1 MSKVALVIP
10 ARMGSTRLAR
20 KALADIE
27 GQPMVVR
34 VAEQARK
41 VKGVTRVV
49 VATDSE
55 EILRAVEKAG
65 FEARINSREPDERYR
80 ASRLRGETLKR
91 THRDQ
96 PPGR

>member
-34 VAEQARK
+34 TAQAGQR

-49 VATDSE
+49 VATDSD
-55 EILRAVEKAG
+55 EILKAVEKAG
-65 FEARINSREPDERYR
+65 FEARMTP
-80 ASRLRGETLKR
+80 
-91 THRDQ
+91 
-96 PPGR
+96 